1 MPGSVAVIMPNGLAR
16 PPQEAPTAV
25 QAMIAAADRIDD
37 FDYQWGGGHADPALS
52 DSQTDPQPQ
61 GGLAPGDNGT
71 PGYDCSGA
79 TDYVLWGGG
88 VGESILAGSDPTS
101 GELAQ
106 LGEPGPGRW
115 VTWWANDGHVFIA
128 LAGIVFDTGHQFPA
142 EPAVPSTGPRWTILA
157 DIAAQQAAGGPF
169 SPRHPEGL

>member
-1 MPGSVAVIMPNGLAR
+1 MPNGLAR
-16 PPQEAPTAV
+16 PPQAAPSAV

-37 FDYQWGGGHADPALS
+37 FDYQYGGGHADPALS

-61 GGLAPGDNGT
+61 GGLRPGDNGT

-88 VGESILAGSDPTS
+88 LAQSILDGSDPAS
-101 GELAQ
+101 GELMQ
-106 LGEPGPGRW
+106 LGAPARAGGSPGGPTAGTCSSRSPGSCLTPATSSRPGR
-115 VTWWANDGHVFIA
+115 
-128 LAGIVFDTGHQFPA
+128 PS
-142 EPAVPSTGPRWTILA
+142 PSTGPRWTVLA
-157 DIAAQQAAGGPF
+157 DVAAQQQADGPF